1 MKKVVIITLV
11 LLFLNVLNLKSN
23 TNIDVNNKFIFSAL
37 NSISNNN
44 FNIDFNKA
52 RELLKNAI
60 KEKKI
65 KNSSQRRK
73 YLNNLSKI
81 ISNDEKF
88 NETDFEWIIIA
99 SPFYPFFL
107 NQPKEK
113 IFPYFFTLIEKL
125 DKIIVTRTNYQI
137 SLKETALRHLVYIL
151 DYNKS
156 ENPIPLYKKFIGDK
170 NYQLSLSEE
179 KKIKDVLL
187 NEIKNQ
193 NYNIRN
199 ISLWG
204 LRFFVDD
211 AVVME
216 GIINIA
222 ENDSYHKQQNNIIN
236 GTYYLREQAIKL
248 LNLTNI
254 NFNQSYN
261 LDKFKNNWNENLFF
275 GRKDGVLVKKGV
287 KLNINEKLIVL
298 ARNKNVQHL
307 SVKDKFKINY
317 AKGLFDTEGFS
328 KIYKNKKLYNRI
340 GCYWGLRGAQ
350 REYFEIAKFPEQSFD
365 YGIAIRNIPHK
376 NSVICNSNHDIKES
390 EIQQYLK
397 LVNINDSKDLL
408 LIGKKYIGNKI
419 HKIVELSVGSPLYGG
434 KHKIKSI
441 IIKKFIIYKDKIL
454 EQFEFS
460 RDRDKQEHVDTAPPE
475 LTIKNWWDTSVKTLG
490 YISVNNGETWDVF
503 CIDFGF
509 EGIGYVVREIG
520 SNKITKFDYY
530 LYTPH

>member
-261 LDKFKNNWNENLFF
+261 LDKFKNKWNENLYY
-275 GRKDGVLVKKGV
+275 GR
-287 KLNINEKLIVL
+287 NE
-298 ARNKNVQHL
+298 
-307 SVKDKFKINY
+307 
-317 AKGLFDTEGFS
+317 G
-328 KIYKNKKLYNRI
+328 
-340 GCYWGLRGAQ
+340 
-350 REYFEIAKFPEQSFD
+350 
-365 YGIAIRNIPHK
+365 
-376 NSVICNSNHDIKES
+376 
-390 EIQQYLK
+390 
-397 LVNINDSKDLL
+397 
-408 LIGKKYIGNKI
+408 
-419 HKIVELSVGSPLYGG
+419 
-434 KHKIKSI
+434 
-441 IIKKFIIYKDKIL
+441 
-454 EQFEFS
+454 
-460 RDRDKQEHVDTAPPE
+460 
-475 LTIKNWWDTSVKTLG
+475 
-490 YISVNNGETWDVF
+490 
-503 CIDFGF
+503 
-509 EGIGYVVREIG
+509 
-520 SNKITKFDYY
+520 
-530 LYTPH
+530 